1 MPRYSDYVE
10 APYQGVSQAAA
21 QIRLPT
27 QAETMDGT
35 WAAIPTGLTKHPPF
49 EWVTTLLGLDT
60 DNIHEAYIK
69 RSYGEFLLVIAKD
82 ADDDITPR
90 LYDLGDPSGTPL
102 TVTVDPD
109 AQAYLEAGNPEP
121 PVDYRSLTVEDY
133 TFILNRKVTV
143 ENVASI
149 APARPFEG
157 MLWVR
162 QAAYARTYEVTVRH
176 GPGKATVTTVSL
188 TTPNGKDATDG
199 KDVDTDVIAGGL
211 YGNSYPIG
219 STSAANGAVRT
230 GTLAA
235 LSGSGFT
242 VTLEGGVISLSHPT
256 NDFDLDVKDGQGG
269 AGLLAV
275 KDKVQT
281 FSDLPKRGP
290 SPGFTVRL
298 TQQTSSDADDFYV
311 RWEETAGGA
320 TGIWTETI
328 APGANLGADP
338 ETLPI
343 ALIYDQNAGTWSL
356 DVLAWGG
363 RTVGDETLSPDPGFI
378 GTQLKDITFWKERVT
393 LLYAEGARCSSTA
406 NVLLIYPSTLS
417 SVIASDA
424 FEVGNPLDG
433 QAFFEYAVPFKRAL
447 VLWGQNGQAQVT
459 VAGDVLT
466 PDTAVTVAYSAYE
479 FAPGVKPQASNDRI
493 YFAAPRGESATAIYE
508 MEVSRAS
515 VQENAEGDDMSVSVP
530 RYIPPFLN
538 KATSAPVNYASAYGR
553 SGYPDLL
560 LHLYRYSERERVQ
573 NAWQKWPLP
582 EDCTLAGMYF
592 DNTRLNVL
600 AFRGGE
606 MHLLRADTADGITD
620 EGSELLVKV
629 NFKVADAFLDKVY
642 DAGSDTTE
650 VTFPYILHGDPI
662 LVVTAPGGVGGFS
675 TEEDGLL
682 DAPEGTLPEILEWTG
697 ATVTLQGDWTQAPL
711 IGGEEYSGSTQLSTI
726 YARDPE
732 GKPNRGG
739 KLKLRKLILD
749 LDRTALLRVIVQAG
763 RRAPKTYT
771 FEASKFDTAN
781 ADYDKVSLYSGPWS
795 VPVGADSEEV
805 KITFEFDR
813 WAPAHILGY
822 TWFGEFNPTSSRGL

>member
-1 MPRYSDYVE
+1 MGRLSEYVE
-10 APYQGVSQAAA
+10 APYQGVSQAAS

-27 QAETMDGT
+27 QAQTMDGT
-35 WAAIPTGLTKHPPF
+35 WAAIPSGLTKRPPF
-49 EWVTTLLGLDT
+49 DWVTTLVGLDT
-60 DNIHEAYIK
+60 DNLHEAYIK
-69 RSYGEFLLVIAKD
+69 RSYGEFLLVISKE
-82 ADDDITPR
+82 ADDDIVPR
-90 LYDLGDPSGTPL
+90 LYDLGDPSGVPL
-102 TVTVDPD
+102 TVTISPD
-109 AQAYLEAGNPEP
+109 AQAYLETGNPEP

-143 ENVASI
+143 ANVATTS
-149 APARPFEG
+149 PARPFEG

-162 QAAYARTYEVTVRH
+162 QAAYARTYEVTVKH
-176 GPGKATVTTVSL
+176 GVGKATTTVVSL

-199 KDVDTDVIAGGL
+199 KDVDTDIIAGGL
-211 YGNSYPIG
+211 FGNSYPVG
-219 STSAANGAVRT
+219 ATSAANGAVVS
-230 GTLAA
+230 GNLSA
-235 LSGSGFT
+235 LTGSGFT
-242 VTLEGGVISLSHPT
+242 VSLEGGVISLSHAT
-256 NDFDLDVKDGQGG
+256 LDFDLDVKDGQGG
-269 AGLLAV
+269 AALIAV

-290 SPGFTVRL
+290 SDGFTVRL
-298 TQQTSSDADDFYV
+298 TQQTSSDADDFFV

-338 ETLPI
+338 ETLPV
-343 ALIYDQNAGTWSL
+343 ALIYDQNTLTWSL

-378 GTQLKDITFWKERVT
+378 GTELKDITFWKERVT

-406 NVLLIYPSTLS
+406 NVLLIYPTTLS

-466 PDTAVTVAYSAYE
+466 PETAVTVAYSAYE

-538 KATSAPVNYASAYGR
+538 KATSAPVNYATSYSA
-553 SGYPDLL
+553 SGLDYLI

-582 EDCTLAGMYF
+582 EDCTLAGMFF
-592 DNTRLNVL
+592 DNTRLNVM

-620 EGSELLVKV
+620 AGSELLIKV
-629 NFKVADAFLDKVY
+629 DFKVSDEFLDKVY
-642 DAGSDTTE
+642 SSELDTTE
-650 VTFPYILHGDPI
+650 VTLPYIPTGTPI
-662 LVVTAPGGVGGFS
+662 FVVSAPGGVGGFS

-682 DAPEGTLPEILEWTG
+682 DAPEGTLPEILEVDG

-711 IGGEEYSGSTQLSTI
+711 IGGEEYSGSTQLSTL
-726 YARDPE
+726 YARDAE

-739 KLKLRKLILD
+739 KLKVRKLILD
-749 LDRTALLRVIVQAG
+749 LDRTAVLRVKVRAG
-763 RRAPKTYT
+763 RRAEKVYT
-771 FEASKFDTAN
+771 FEASKFDSTAG
-781 ADYDKVSLYSGPWS
+781 DYDKVSLYSGPWS

-805 KITFEFDR
+805 TITFEFDK
-813 WAPAHILGY
+813 WAPGFILGY
-822 TWFGEFNPTSSRGL
+822 TWFGEFNPTARRGI